1 MNKNILIIGPARS
14 GKTTLSRLLSKK
26 YGYNVINLDDI
37 INAFEG
43 IPECGIKHDGN
54 EIATAQKLG
63 KFLKRY
69 LIELSEG
76 PNFYNGIKFV
86 IEGTHIDFEEIMP
99 MLNEEKYKEKY
110 EVIGLLYNN
119 LTADELY
126 NNIKKYDTEDD
137 WTYWCNDE
145 ELKGNSRYFIERNKY
160 FYNKFNEYGIKTY
173 DISSDRENILNI
185 ICDEISK
192 KD

>member
-1 MNKNILIIGPARS
+1 MDKNILIIGPARS
-14 GKTTLSRLLSKK
+14 GKTTLSRILSKK

-43 IPECGIKHDGN
+43 IPECEIKHDGN
-54 EIATAQKLG
+54 EIETAQKLG

-76 PNFYNGIKFV
+76 PNFYNGIKYV

-110 EVIGLLYNN
+110 EIIGLLYNN
-119 LTADELY
+119 LTEEELY

-145 ELKGNSRYFIERNKY
+145 ELKGNSRYFIERNEY
-160 FYNKFNEYGIKTY
+160 FYNKFNEYGIHPY
-173 DISSDRENILNI
+173 DISSDREKILNI
-185 ICDEISK
+185 ICNEISK
-192 KD
+192 K

>member
-1 MNKNILIIGPARS
+1 MDKNILIIGPARS
-14 GKTTLSRLLSKK
+14 GKTTLSRILSKK

-43 IPECGIKHDGN
+43 IPECEIKHDGN
-54 EIATAQKLG
+54 EIETAQKLG

-76 PNFYNGIKFV
+76 PNFYNGIKYV

-119 LTADELY
+119 LTAEELY

-137 WTYWCNDE
+137 WTYWCNDD
-145 ELKGNSRYFIERNKY
+145 ELKGNSRYFIERNEY

-173 DISSDRENILNI
+173 DISSDREKILNI
-185 ICDEISK
+185 ICNEISK
-192 KD
+192 K

>member
-26 YGYNVINLDDI
+26 YGYNIINLDDI
-37 INAFEG
+37 INAFES
-43 IPECGIKHDGN
+43 IPECEIKHDGN
-54 EIATAQKLG
+54 EIETAQKIG

-76 PNFYNGIKFV
+76 PNFYDGIKYV

-99 MLNEEKYKEKY
+99 MLNEEKYREKY
-110 EVIGLLYNN
+110 EIIGLLYNN
-119 LTADELY
+119 LTAEELY

-173 DISSDRENILNI
+173 NISSDREKILNV
-185 ICDEISK
+185 ICDELSK
-192 KD
+192 KN

>member
-1 MNKNILIIGPARS
+1 MDKNILIIGPARS
-14 GKTTLSRLLSKK
+14 GKTTLSRILSKK

-43 IPECGIKHDGN
+43 IPECEIKHDGN
-54 EIATAQKLG
+54 EIETAQKLG

-76 PNFYNGIKFV
+76 PNFYNGIKYV

-110 EVIGLLYNN
+110 EIIGLLYNN
-119 LTADELY
+119 LTEEELY

-145 ELKGNSRYFIERNKY
+145 ELKGNSRYFIERNEY

-173 DISSDRENILNI
+173 DISSDREKILNI
-185 ICDEISK
+185 ICNEISK
-192 KD
+192 K